1 MKKEVLEILT
11 ELEKNQF
18 KAYVVGGYV
27 RDYILNRK
35 TNDYD
40 IATDARPDDIIKI
53 FNNKKIL
60 VNKSFGNVVID
71 DIEITTFRKDEYN
84 NSRFPK
90 VTYVDTISED
100 VKRRDFTI
108 NALYMNKNYEIID
121 SLNAIEDLNNRMIRT
136 VKDPNISFNEDP
148 LRIIR
153 AIRFARI
160 LNFEIE
166 KETFIALQ
174 KYAYKL
180 KEINKERI
188 IKEINK
194 GIPYGVLEKEYD
206 FVLKK

>member
-1 MKKEVLEILT
+1 MKKEVLEILI

-121 SLNAIEDLNNRMIRT
+121 SLNAIEDLNNRIIRT

>member
-1 MKKEVLEILT
+1 MEKEVLEILNR
-11 ELEKNQF
+11 LENNNF
-18 KAYVVGGYV
+18 KAYIVGGYV

-40 IATDARPDDIIKI
+40 IATNARPDDIIKL
-53 FNNKKIL
+53 FSDKKIIL
-60 VNKSFGNVVID
+60 NEKFGNVVLNN
-71 DIEITTFRKDEYN
+71 IEITAFRKDEYN

-90 VTYVDTISED
+90 ITYVDTINED

-108 NALYMNKNYEIID
+108 NALYMNKDYEIID
-121 SLNAIEDLNNRMIRT
+121 TINAMEDLTNKIIKT
-136 VKDPNISFNEDP
+136 VKDPNISFDEDP

-153 AIRFARI
+153 AIRFAHM

-166 KETFIALQ
+166 KETLIALQ

-180 KEINKERI
+180 KEISKERI
-188 IKEINK
+188 NKEIKK
-194 GIPYGVLEKEYD
+194 GIPYGVLDKVYD

>member
-1 MKKEVLEILT
+1 MEKEVLEILNR
-11 ELEKNQF
+11 LENNNF
-18 KAYVVGGYV
+18 KAYIVGGYV

-40 IATDARPDDIIKI
+40 IATNARPDDIIKL
-53 FNNKKIL
+53 FSDKKIIL
-60 VNKSFGNVVID
+60 NEKFGNVVLNN
-71 DIEITTFRKDEYN
+71 IEITAFRKDEYN

-90 VTYVDTISED
+90 ITYVDTINED

-108 NALYMNKNYEIID
+108 NALYMNKDYEIID
-121 SLNAIEDLNNRMIRT
+121 TINAMEDLTNKIIKT
-136 VKDPNISFNEDP
+136 VKDPNISFDEDP

-153 AIRFARI
+153 AIRFAHM

-166 KETFIALQ
+166 EETLIALQ

-180 KEINKERI
+180 KEISKERI
-188 IKEINK
+188 NKEIKK
-194 GIPYGVLEKEYD
+194 GIPYGVLDKVYD

>member
-1 MKKEVLEILT
+1 MEKEVLEILNR
-11 ELEKNQF
+11 LENNNF
-18 KAYVVGGYV
+18 KAYIVGGYV

-40 IATDARPDDIIKI
+40 IATNARPDDIIKL
-53 FNNKKIL
+53 FSDKKIIL
-60 VNKSFGNVVID
+60 NEKFGNVVLNN
-71 DIEITTFRKDEYN
+71 IEITAFRKDEYN

-90 VTYVDTISED
+90 ITYVDTINED

-108 NALYMNKNYEIID
+108 NALYMNKDYEIID
-121 SLNAIEDLNNRMIRT
+121 TINAMEDLTNKIIKT

-153 AIRFARI
+153 AIRFAHM

-166 KETFIALQ
+166 KETLIALQ

-180 KEINKERI
+180 KEISKERI
-188 IKEINK
+188 NKEIQK
-194 GIPYGVLEKEYD
+194 GIPYGVLDKVYN

>member
-1 MKKEVLEILT
+1 MEKEVLEILNR
-11 ELEKNQF
+11 LENNNF
-18 KAYVVGGYV
+18 KAYIVGGYV

-40 IATDARPDDIIKI
+40 IATNARPDDIIKL
-53 FNNKKIL
+53 FSDKKIIL
-60 VNKSFGNVVID
+60 NEKFGNVVLNN
-71 DIEITTFRKDEYN
+71 IEITTFRKDEYN

-90 VTYVDTISED
+90 ITYVDTINED

-108 NALYMNKNYEIID
+108 NALYMNKDYEIID
-121 SLNAIEDLNNRMIRT
+121 TINAMEDLTNKIIKT

-153 AIRFARI
+153 AIRFAHM

-166 KETFIALQ
+166 KETLIALQ

-180 KEINKERI
+180 KEISKERI
-188 IKEINK
+188 NKEIKK
-194 GIPYGVLEKEYD
+194 GIPYGVLDKVYD

>member
-1 MKKEVLEILT
+1 MEKEVLEILKR
-11 ELEKNQF
+11 LENNNF
-18 KAYVVGGYV
+18 KAYIVGGYV

-40 IATDARPDDIIKI
+40 IATNARPDDIIKL
-53 FNNKKIL
+53 FSDKKIIL
-60 VNKSFGNVVID
+60 NEKFGNVVLN

-90 VTYVDTISED
+90 ITYVDTINED

-108 NALYMNKNYEIID
+108 NALYMNKDYEIID
-121 SLNAIEDLNNRMIRT
+121 TINAMEDLTNKIIKT
-136 VKDPNISFNEDP
+136 VKDPNISFDEDP

-153 AIRFARI
+153 AIRFAHM

-166 KETFIALQ
+166 EETLIALQ

-180 KEINKERI
+180 KEISKERI
-188 IKEINK
+188 NKEIKK
-194 GIPYGVLEKEYD
+194 GIPYGVLDKVYD

>member
-1 MKKEVLEILT
+1 MEKEVLEILKR
-11 ELEKNQF
+11 LENNNF
-18 KAYVVGGYV
+18 KAYIVGGYV

-40 IATDARPDDIIKI
+40 IATNARPDDIIKL
-53 FNNKKIL
+53 FSDKKIIL
-60 VNKSFGNVVID
+60 NEKFGNVVLNN
-71 DIEITTFRKDEYN
+71 IEITAFRKDEYN

-90 VTYVDTISED
+90 ITYVDTINED

-108 NALYMNKNYEIID
+108 NALYMNKDYEIID
-121 SLNAIEDLNNRMIRT
+121 TINAMEDLTNKIIKT
-136 VKDPNISFNEDP
+136 VKDPNISFDEDP

-153 AIRFARI
+153 AIRFAHM

-166 KETFIALQ
+166 EETLIALQ

-180 KEINKERI
+180 KEISKERI
-188 IKEINK
+188 NKEIKK
-194 GIPYGVLEKEYD
+194 GIPYGVLDKVYD

>member
-1 MKKEVLEILT
+1 MEKEVLEILNR
-11 ELEKNQF
+11 LENNNF
-18 KAYVVGGYV
+18 KAYIVGGYV

-40 IATDARPDDIIKI
+40 IATNARPDDIIKL
-53 FNNKKIL
+53 FSDKKIIL
-60 VNKSFGNVVID
+60 NEKFGNVVLNN
-71 DIEITTFRKDEYN
+71 IEITTFRKDEYN

-90 VTYVDTISED
+90 ITYVDTINED

-108 NALYMNKNYEIID
+108 NALYMNKDYEIID
-121 SLNAIEDLNNRMIRT
+121 TINAMEDLTNKIIKT
-136 VKDPNISFNEDP
+136 VKDPNISFDEDP

-153 AIRFARI
+153 AIRFAHM

-166 KETFIALQ
+166 EETLIALQ

-180 KEINKERI
+180 KEISKERI
-188 IKEINK
+188 NKEIKK
-194 GIPYGVLEKEYD
+194 GIPYGVLDKVYD

>member
-11 ELEKNQF
+11 ELENNQF

-53 FNNKKIL
+53 FNNKKML

-121 SLNAIEDLNNRMIRT
+121 SLNAIEDLNNRIIRT

-188 IKEINK
+188 VKEINK

>member
-1 MKKEVLEILT
+1 MEKEVLEILNR
-11 ELEKNQF
+11 LENNNF
-18 KAYVVGGYV
+18 KAYIVGGYV

-40 IATDARPDDIIKI
+40 IATNARPDDIIKL
-53 FNNKKIL
+53 FSDKKIIL
-60 VNKSFGNVVID
+60 NEKFGNVVLN

-90 VTYVDTISED
+90 ITYVDTINED

-108 NALYMNKNYEIID
+108 NALYMNKDYEIID
-121 SLNAIEDLNNRMIRT
+121 TINAMEDLTNKIIKT
-136 VKDPNISFNEDP
+136 VKDPNISFDEDP

-153 AIRFARI
+153 AIRFAHM

-166 KETFIALQ
+166 KETLIALQ

-180 KEINKERI
+180 KEISKERI
-188 IKEINK
+188 NKESLR
-194 GIPYGVLEKEYD
+194 P
-206 FVLKK
+206 

>member
-60 VNKSFGNVVID
+60 VNKSFGNVVIN

-121 SLNAIEDLNNRMIRT
+121 SLNAIEDLNNRIIRT

>member
-1 MKKEVLEILT
+1 MEKEVLEILNR
-11 ELEKNQF
+11 LENNNF
-18 KAYVVGGYV
+18 KAYIVGGYV

-40 IATDARPDDIIKI
+40 IATNARPDDIIKL
-53 FNNKKIL
+53 FSDKKIIL
-60 VNKSFGNVVID
+60 NEKFGNVVLNN
-71 DIEITTFRKDEYN
+71 IEITTFRKDEYN

-90 VTYVDTISED
+90 ITYVDTINED

-108 NALYMNKNYEIID
+108 NALYMNKDYEIID
-121 SLNAIEDLNNRMIRT
+121 TINAMEDLTNKIIKT

-153 AIRFARI
+153 AIRFARM

-166 KETFIALQ
+166 KETLIALQ

-180 KEINKERI
+180 KEISKERI
-188 IKEINK
+188 NKEIKK

>member
-1 MKKEVLEILT
+1 MEKEVLEILNR
-11 ELEKNQF
+11 LENNNF
-18 KAYVVGGYV
+18 KAYIVGGYV
-27 RDYILNRK
+27 SDYILNRK

-40 IATDARPDDIIKI
+40 IATNARPDDIIKL
-53 FNNKKIL
+53 FSDKKIIL
-60 VNKSFGNVVID
+60 NEKFGNVVLNN
-71 DIEITTFRKDEYN
+71 IEITTFRKDEYN

-90 VTYVDTISED
+90 ITYVDTINED

-108 NALYMNKNYEIID
+108 NALYMNKDYEIID
-121 SLNAIEDLNNRMIRT
+121 TINAMEDLTNKIIKT

-153 AIRFARI
+153 AIRFAHM

-166 KETFIALQ
+166 EETLIALQ

-180 KEINKERI
+180 KEISKERI
-188 IKEINK
+188 NKEIKK
-194 GIPYGVLEKEYD
+194 GIPYGVLDKVYD

>member
-1 MKKEVLEILT
+1 MEKEVLEILNR
-11 ELEKNQF
+11 LENNNF
-18 KAYVVGGYV
+18 KAYIVGGYV

-40 IATDARPDDIIKI
+40 IATNARPDDIIKL
-53 FNNKKIL
+53 FSDKKIIL
-60 VNKSFGNVVID
+60 NEKFGNVVLNN
-71 DIEITTFRKDEYN
+71 IEITTFRKDEYN

-90 VTYVDTISED
+90 ITYVDTINED

-108 NALYMNKNYEIID
+108 NALYMNKDYEIID
-121 SLNAIEDLNNRMIRT
+121 TINAMEDLTNKIIKT

-153 AIRFARI
+153 AIRFAHM

-166 KETFIALQ
+166 EETLIALQ

-180 KEINKERI
+180 KEISKGRINKE
-188 IKEINK
+188 IKK
-194 GIPYGVLEKEYD
+194 GIPYGVLDKVYD

>member
-1 MKKEVLEILT
+1 MEKEVLEILNR
-11 ELEKNQF
+11 LENNNF
-18 KAYVVGGYV
+18 KAYIVGGYV

-40 IATDARPDDIIKI
+40 IATNARPDDIIKL
-53 FNNKKIL
+53 FSDKKIIL
-60 VNKSFGNVVID
+60 NEKFGNVVLNN
-71 DIEITTFRKDEYN
+71 IEITTFRKDEYN

-90 VTYVDTISED
+90 ITYVDTINED

-108 NALYMNKNYEIID
+108 NALYMNKDYEIID
-121 SLNAIEDLNNRMIRT
+121 TINAMEDLTNKIIKT

-153 AIRFARI
+153 AIRFAHM

-166 KETFIALQ
+166 EETLIALQ

-180 KEINKERI
+180 NEISKERINKE
-188 IKEINK
+188 IKK
-194 GIPYGVLEKEYD
+194 GIPYGVLDKVYD

>member
-1 MKKEVLEILT
+1 MEKEVLEILNR
-11 ELEKNQF
+11 LENNNF
-18 KAYVVGGYV
+18 KAYIVGGYV

-40 IATDARPDDIIKI
+40 IATNARPDDIIKL
-53 FNNKKIL
+53 FSDKKIIL
-60 VNKSFGNVVID
+60 NEKFGNVVLNN
-71 DIEITTFRKDEYN
+71 IEITAFRKDEYN

-90 VTYVDTISED
+90 ITYVDTINED

-108 NALYMNKNYEIID
+108 NALYMNKDYEIID
-121 SLNAIEDLNNRMIRT
+121 TINAMEDLTNKIIKT

-153 AIRFARI
+153 AIRFAHM

-166 KETFIALQ
+166 EETLIALQ

-180 KEINKERI
+180 KEISKERI
-188 IKEINK
+188 NKEIKK
-194 GIPYGVLEKEYD
+194 GIPYGVLDKVYD

>member
-11 ELEKNQF
+11 ELENNQF
-18 KAYVVGGYV
+18 QAYVVGGYV

-53 FNNKKIL
+53 FNNKKML

-90 VTYVDTISED
+90 VTYVDTIIED
-100 VKRRDFTI
+100 EKRRDFTI

-121 SLNAIEDLNNRMIRT
+121 SLNAIEDLNNRIIRT